1 MPTDGPRFINKIS
14 WRNKYELS
22 VNTNTSALTAYNQ
35 LSNTQNNLAKS
46 LQKLSS
52 GLRINSAADDAAGLT
67 VSEGLRSQ
75 IGGLNVA
82 SRNIQDGI
90 SVTQTADG
98 ALGEVQSILNRMRDL
113 GVQASNDTNS
123 DASRTAI
130 KSETDE
136 LGNELNR
143 IVKGSSFNGIKI
155 LDGTAGSASDGK
167 MNIQVGADGSATS
180 SITINLKDISTDLGA
195 AMAVTDGAGSTLT
208 FDTSTNAK
216 ASVTALD
223 TALAAVSAQ
232 RSNLGATENRL
243 QSASNTVQTATQNL
257 TAARAN
263 ITDTNMAQEMAN
275 FTKHQILSQAGTAM
289 LAQANQSNQ
298 GILSLLR

>member
-1 MPTDGPRFINKIS
+1 MSF
-14 WRNKYELS
+14 S

-35 LSNTQNNLAKS
+35 LSNTQNDLAKS

-98 ALGEVQSILNRMRDL
+98 ALGEVQNILNRMRDL

-123 DASRTAI
+123 DASREAI
-130 KSETDE
+130 KAETDE

-155 LDGTAGSASDGK
+155 LDGTAGSAGDGK

-180 SITINLKDISTDLGA
+180 SIAINLKDISTDLGG

-208 FDTSTNAK
+208 FDNSTNAK

-275 FTKHQILSQAGTAM
+275 FTKGQILSQAGTAM

>member
-1 MPTDGPRFINKIS
+1 MSF
-14 WRNKYELS
+14 S
-22 VNTNTSALTAYNQ
+22 VNNNISAMTAYGQ

-46 LQKLSS
+46 LEKLSS

-67 VSEGLRSQ
+67 ISEGLRSQ

-82 SRNIQDGI
+82 SRNIQDGV

-98 ALGEVQSILNRMRDL
+98 ALGEVQNILNRMRDL
-113 GVQASNDTNS
+113 GVQGSNDTNS

-130 KSETDE
+130 KSEADQ

-143 IVKGSSFNGIKI
+143 LVNGTSFNGIKL
-155 LDGTAGSASDGK
+155 LDGTAGSANDGK

-180 SITINLKDISTDLGA
+180 SITVDLKDITADLGA
-195 AMAVTDGAGSTLT
+195 AMAATDGAGSTLT
-208 FDTSTNAK
+208 FDTATNAK

-223 TALAAVSAQ
+223 AALAAVSSQ
-232 RSNLGATENRL
+232 RSSLGATQNRL

-257 TAARAN
+257 TAARSN

-275 FTKHQILSQAGTAM
+275 FTKQQILSQAGTAM

>member
-1 MPTDGPRFINKIS
+1 MSF
-14 WRNKYELS
+14 S

-155 LDGTAGSASDGK
+155 LDGSAGSASDGK

-180 SITINLKDISTDLGA
+180 SITVNLKDISTDLGA

>member
-1 MPTDGPRFINKIS
+1 MAF
-14 WRNKYELS
+14 S

-35 LSNTQNNLAKS
+35 LANTQNNLAKS

-123 DASRTAI
+123 DKSREAI
-130 KSETDE
+130 QSETNE

-143 IVKGSSFNGIKI
+143 IVKGTSFNGIKL

-167 MNIQVGADGSATS
+167 LNIQVGADGSATS
-180 SITINLKDISTDLGA
+180 SITVNLKDITTDLGA
-195 AMAVTDGAGSTLT
+195 AMAATDGAGSTLT
-208 FDTSTNAK
+208 FDTATNAK

-223 TALAAVSAQ
+223 TALAAVSSH
-232 RSNLGATENRL
+232 RSTLGATENRL

>member
-1 MPTDGPRFINKIS
+1 MSF
-14 WRNKYELS
+14 S
-22 VNTNTSALTAYNQ
+22 VNNNISAMTAYNQ
-35 LSNTQNNLAKS
+35 LSNTQNNLAQS
-46 LQKLSS
+46 IQKLSS

-67 VSEGLRSQ
+67 ISEGLRSQ

-82 SRNIQDGI
+82 SRNIQDGV

-98 ALGEVQSILNRMRDL
+98 ALGEVQNILNRMRDL
-113 GVQASNDTNS
+113 GVQGSNDTNS

-130 KSETDE
+130 KGEADQ

-143 IVKGSSFNGIKI
+143 IVKGTSFNGINL
-155 LDGTAGSASDGK
+155 LDGTAGSNKDGK

-180 SITINLKDISTDLGA
+180 SITVDLKDTTAGLGG
-195 AMAVTDGAGSTLT
+195 AMAATDGAGTTLT

-216 ASVTALD
+216 ASVTAID

-232 RSNLGATENRL
+232 RSNLGATQNRL
-243 QSASNTVQTATQNL
+243 QSAANTVQISTQNL
-257 TAARAN
+257 TSARSN
-263 ITDTNMAQEMAN
+263 ITDTNMAQEMAT
-275 FTKHQILSQAGTAM
+275 FTKNQILSQAGTAM

-298 GILSLLR
+298 GILKLIG

>member
-1 MPTDGPRFINKIS
+1 MSF
-14 WRNKYELS
+14 S

-35 LSNTQNNLAKS
+35 LSNTQNDLSKS

-90 SVTQTADG
+90 AVTQTADG
-98 ALGEVQSILNRMRDL
+98 ALGEVQNILNRMRDL

-123 DASRTAI
+123 DKSREAI
-130 KSETDE
+130 QLEADE

-143 IVKGSSFNGIKI
+143 IVKGSSFNGINI
-155 LDGTAGSASDGK
+155 LDGSAGSANDGK

-180 SITINLKDISTDLGA
+180 SITIDLKDITANLGG
-195 AMAVTDGAGSTLT
+195 AMAATDGAGTTLT
-208 FDTSTNAK
+208 FDTATNAK

-223 TALAAVSAQ
+223 TALAAVSSH
-232 RSNLGATENRL
+232 RSTLGATENRL
-243 QSASNTVQTATQNL
+243 QSASNTVQIATQNL